1 MQLKTSRYG
10 VMLLV
15 QFGLLLVDIFVNC
28 FSDFARNT
36 SVVVL
41 LLFIIQD
48 VCLIFALIS
57 LVLSFFSTYAF
68 QAGLIELLYDRFRV
82 TVIISAIYL
91 IFTIA
96 LHSWSLS
103 ERWGHPLEHIWPDGL
118 IWLCVTQRLCEW
130 HLPCE
135 EKMMRLMLRES
146 VHIIM
151 TFLSLA
157 VAVLYYH
164 HYKRSVLRIS
174 DPRFYEDFNWR
185 RGFVRGL
192 VKNVDVTKCWVPT
205 TGQLKNSSQ
214 NNVMLQNLYWKES
227 FYVFVC
233 YFL

>member
-1 MQLKTSRYG
+1 MQLKTSRYCL
-10 VMLLV
+10 MLVV
-15 QFGLLLVDIFVNC
+15 QFGLLLVDISVNC

-82 TVIISAIYL
+82 AVIISTVYL
-91 IFTIA
+91 IFTIT

-118 IWLCVTQRLCEW
+118 IWLCVIQRL
-130 HLPCE
+130 L
-135 EKMMRLMLRES
+135 
-146 VHIIM
+146 
-151 TFLSLA
+151 
-157 VAVLYYH
+157 AVLYYY

-174 DPRFYEDFNWR
+174 DPRFYEDFNWVNHQHD
-185 RGFVRGL
+185 G
-192 VKNVDVTKCWVPT
+192 
-205 TGQLKNSSQ
+205 S
-214 NNVMLQNLYWKES
+214 
-227 FYVFVC
+227 
-233 YFL
+233 